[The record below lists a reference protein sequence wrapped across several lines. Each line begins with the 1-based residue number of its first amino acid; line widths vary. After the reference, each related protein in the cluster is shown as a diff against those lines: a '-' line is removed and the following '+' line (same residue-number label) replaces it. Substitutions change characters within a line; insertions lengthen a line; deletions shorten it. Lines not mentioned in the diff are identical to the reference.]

1 MCHLC
6 WNKVNFITGTTC
18 YTCGRPILYTLET
31 RYCSAQCIARN
42 STVQK
47 VFVGCFYDNTIAKV
61 IHDFKYQDQ
70 THYITILAKIVS
82 HIVKRIDNPI
92 DIIVPVPMHK
102 SKLRKKGY
110 NHAAL
115 LAKKASKF
123 LNKACEFDILE
134 KKRDTIRQ
142 ANLSE
147 NERRINLTGAFSI
160 HSEQIH
166 KLKNKNILV
175 VDDVITTGATIEE
188 CAKNLKMAGAKSIY
202 ALAIAKTR
210 GTNIVDAT
218 SPTNF

>member
-1 MCHLC
+1 
-6 WNKVNFITGTTC
+6 
-18 YTCGRPILYTLET
+18 
-31 RYCSAQCIARN
+31 
-42 STVQK
+42 
-47 VFVGCFYDNTIAKV
+47 
-61 IHDFKYQDQ
+61 
-70 THYITILAKIVS
+70 
-82 HIVKRIDNPI
+82 
-92 DIIVPVPMHK
+92 MHK

-115 LAKKASKF
+115 LAKKASKL

-142 ANLSE
+142 AKLSE

-160 HSEQIH
+160 HSEQMH

-188 CAKNLKMAGAKSIY
+188 CAKTLKIAGAKSVY

-210 GTNIVDAT
+210 GTNIIDAT
-218 SPTNF
+218 APINF